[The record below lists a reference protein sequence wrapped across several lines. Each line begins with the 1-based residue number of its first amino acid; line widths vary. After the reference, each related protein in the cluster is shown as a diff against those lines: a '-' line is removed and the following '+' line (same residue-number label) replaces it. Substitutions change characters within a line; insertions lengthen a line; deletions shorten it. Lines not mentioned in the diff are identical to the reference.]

1 MWTSSRTWTHVGAEK
16 EEEKNREKRR
26 RAVRRERERER
37 ELRRGERGWKRDT
50 RFVRHQLADR

>member
-1 MWTSSRTWTHVGAEK
+1 MWISSRTWTHVGAEK

-26 RAVRRERERER
+26 RAARRERE
-37 ELRRGERGWKRDT
+37 GIAARGWKRDT